1 MKRNF
6 SINLFGTLY
15 NIDEDAYELLQQYE
29 DNMRRYFSHEP
40 DGAEI
45 CSDIEHRVAELIS
58 ELSEQGARPVT
69 IEHVQ
74 EIVRRI
80 GNPAEVAGGD
90 HDASANDSQAD
101 GQQSQADGQQ
111 SQTHGQQSHA
121 DEQPSSTGERLSS
134 AIGDYS
140 QRVLSRKLYRAPG
153 DKILGG
159 VVSGLACY
167 LGTSTTLLRIII
179 ALLIIATMPFSLL
192 AYLILWAIIPEA
204 RTPEEHLRMRGEPV
218 TQQSV
223 SEELLR
229 QNASTAG
236 GTSPTPS
243 TPEAHSLLG
252 GCFKGILIIGG
263 ILTFLSFSMAALT
276 FFALHI
282 SGAPTFLFVETYDK
296 TFFQVLHDFA
306 PNSFLLM
313 AIASGCG
320 MLWSGIATWGLTR
333 LFHDGEPMTAT
344 RRRTLV
350 FTGVAAFL
358 LMIFLYI
365 FAGLQLAH
373 SAIECDKVLDERF
386 AAEQAEQE
394 ALMGEDVLSAYL
406 EPGTY
411 VLTLDTDSLATGD
424 SLALFYQQE
433 EDSVRTSV
441 AAGETFSVNG
451 GLVTYGSNHNPAHH
465 AIFIEKTK

>member
-90 HDASANDSQAD
+90 HDASAN
-101 GQQSQADGQQ
+101 GSQADGQQ

-236 GTSPTPS
+236 GTSPTPP

-333 LFHDGEPMTAT
+333 LFRDGEPMTAT

>member
-90 HDASANDSQAD
+90 HDASAN
-101 GQQSQADGQQ
+101 GSQADGQQ

-167 LGTSTTLLRIII
+167 LGTRATLLRIII

-276 FFALHI
+276 FFAFHI

-333 LFHDGEPMTAT
+333 LFRDGEPMTAT

-386 AAEQAEQE
+386 AAEQAEQG
-394 ALMGEDVLSAYL
+394 A
-406 EPGTY
+406 
-411 VLTLDTDSLATGD
+411 
-424 SLALFYQQE
+424 
-433 EDSVRTSV
+433 
-441 AAGETFSVNG
+441 
-451 GLVTYGSNHNPAHH
+451 
-465 AIFIEKTK
+465 

>member
-90 HDASANDSQAD
+90 HDASANGSQAD
-101 GQQSQADGQQ
+101 GQQSHAD
-111 SQTHGQQSHA
+111 GQQSHA

-333 LFHDGEPMTAT
+333 LFRDGEPMTAT

-350 FTGVAAFL
+350 FTSVAAFL

-465 AIFIEKTK
+465 AIFIEKMK

>member
-29 DNMRRYFSHEP
+29 ANMRHYFSHEA

-45 CSDIEHRVAELIS
+45 CNDIECRVAELLS
-58 ELSEQGARPVT
+58 ELKAQGTEAVS

-74 EIVRRI
+74 DIIRRI
-80 GNPAEVAGGD
+80 GDPAEVAGGG
-90 HDASANDSQAD
+90 DASFAASEPPSAAD
-101 GQQSQADGQQ
+101 GQSAP
-111 SQTHGQQSHA
+111 STPHA
-121 DEQPSSTGERLSS
+121 DKQPSSTGERLSS
-134 AIGDYS
+134 TLGDYS
-140 QRVLSRKLYRAPG
+140 QRVLSRKLYRSPS

-167 LGTSTTLLRIII
+167 LGTSATLLRIIV
-179 ALLIIATMPFSLL
+179 ALLILASMPFSLI

-204 RTPEEHLRMRGEPV
+204 RTPEDHLRMRGEAV

-229 QNASTAG
+229 QNATAAG
-236 GTSPTPS
+236 AASPTPS
-243 TPEAHSLLG
+243 SPEARSVLG
-252 GCFKGILIIGG
+252 GCFKVILITGG
-263 ILTFLSFSMAALT
+263 ILTFLGFSMAALT
-276 FFALHI
+276 FFALQM
-282 SGAPTFLFVETYDK
+282 SGEPLPLLTDYDRTYAN
-296 TFFQVLHDFA
+296 TLHDTA
-306 PNSFLLM
+306 PYFFLLM
-313 AIASGCG
+313 AIASACG

-333 LFHDGEPMTAT
+333 LFRNGKPMTAT

-358 LMIFLYI
+358 LMIFLYV
-365 FAGLQLAH
+365 FAGLQMAH
-373 SAIECDKVLDERF
+373 SVIEFDKVRNERF

-394 ALMGEDVLSAYL
+394 ALMGEDVLSSYL

-411 VLTLDTDSLATGD
+411 VLTLAADSLAAGD

-433 EDSVRTSV
+433 GDSVRTPIAPREAFTV
-441 AAGETFSVNG
+441 DG
-451 GLVTYGSNHNPAHH
+451 GLVTYGSTHNPGRH

>member
-6 SINLFGTLY
+6 SINLYGTLY
-15 NIDEDAYELLQQYE
+15 NIDEDAYALLQQYE
-29 DNMRRYFSHEP
+29 DNMRRYFGRES

-58 ELSEQGARPVT
+58 ELSEQGTRPVT

-90 HDASANDSQAD
+90 ASASCSEEQPSCAD
-101 GQQSQADGQQ
+101 GQ
-111 SQTHGQQSHA
+111 
-121 DEQPSSTGERLSS
+121 PSSAGERLSS
-134 AIGDYS
+134 AVGDYS
-140 QRVLSRKLYRAPG
+140 QRVLSRKLYRAP
-153 DKILGG
+153 DDRILGG
-159 VVSGLACY
+159 VVSGLANY
-167 LGTSTTLLRIII
+167 LGMSATLLRIII
-179 ALLIIATMPFSLL
+179 ALLVIASLPISLL
-192 AYLILWAIIPEA
+192 IYVILWAIIPEA
-204 RTPEEHLRMRGEPV
+204 RTPEDHLRMRGEAV

-229 QNASTAG
+229 QNATAA
-236 GTSPTPS
+236 GTVSPTPS
-243 TPEAHSLLG
+243 SPEARSVLG
-252 GCFKGILIIGG
+252 GCIKGFLIAGG
-263 ILTFLSFSMAALT
+263 ILTFLGFSMAALT
-276 FFALHI
+276 FFALQL
-282 SGAPTFLFVETYDK
+282 SGMPAFLSAGVYDT

-313 AIASGCG
+313 AFASACG

-333 LFHDGEPMTAT
+333 LFRDGESMSAT

-365 FAGLQLAH
+365 LAGLQMAH

-433 EDSVRTSV
+433 QDSVRTGV
-441 AAGETFSVNG
+441 KPGETFTING
-451 GLVTYGSNHNPAHH
+451 GFVTYGSTHNPDHH
-465 AIFIEKTK
+465 AIFIEKAK

>member
-90 HDASANDSQAD
+90 HDVSAN
-101 GQQSQADGQQ
+101 GSQADGQQ
-111 SQTHGQQSHA
+111 SQTHGQQPHA

-282 SGAPTFLFVETYDK
+282 SGAPTFLFVETYDT

-333 LFHDGEPMTAT
+333 LFRDGEPMTAT

-350 FTGVAAFL
+350 FTGAAAFL

-411 VLTLDTDSLATGD
+411 VLTLDTDSLANGD

>member
-6 SINLFGTLY
+6 SINLYGTLY

-29 DNMRRYFSHEP
+29 DNMHRYFSHES

-90 HDASANDSQAD
+90 HSTSTDESQAD
-101 GQQSQADGQQ
+101 EQQASADE
-111 SQTHGQQSHA
+111 QQSHA
-121 DEQPSSTGERLSS
+121 GEQQSSTGERLSS
-134 AIGDYS
+134 AFDGYS
-140 QRVLSRKLYRAPG
+140 QRVMSRKLYRAPD

-159 VVSGLACY
+159 VVSGLANY
-167 LGTSTTLLRIII
+167 LGMSATLLRIIV
-179 ALLIIATMPFSLL
+179 ALLIIASLPISLL
-192 AYLILWAIIPEA
+192 IYVILWAIIPEA
-204 RTPEEHLRMRGEPV
+204 RTPEDHLRMRGEAV
-218 TQQSV
+218 TPQSV

-229 QNASTAG
+229 QNATAAG
-236 GTSPTPS
+236 GVSPTPS
-243 TPEAHSLLG
+243 TPEARSMLG

-263 ILTFLSFSMAALT
+263 FLTFLGFSMAALT
-276 FFALHI
+276 FFAFHI
-282 SGAPTFLFVETYDK
+282 SGAPTFLSVETNDT

-333 LFHDGEPMTAT
+333 LFRDGEPMTAT

-365 FAGLQLAH
+365 FAGLQMAH
-373 SAIECDKVLDERF
+373 SAIECDKVLDDRF

-394 ALMGEDVLSAYL
+394 AQMGEDVLSAYL

-433 EDSVRTSV
+433 EDSVRTGV
-441 AAGETFSVNG
+441 APGETFSVNG
-451 GLVTYGSNHNPAHH
+451 GLVTYGSTHNPDRH